1 MKRQKKSIS
10 KIIIGIVIL
19 LGLIII
25 PLVTHISISNMSIL
39 VSILL
44 YMYWASAWN
53 IMGGYAGLFSLGNGI
68 YIGIGAYVT
77 ACLYTYCGITPWIG
91 IILSGVLTGLFS
103 IALSYPTFRLQS
115 IYYSFATFALLNVM
129 LTIFK
134 NFSSIAG
141 VDLGGAE
148 GFRISASGN
157 DPANMVFSSKL
168 PYYYIILALLVIVLI
183 VSYLIS
189 HSKRGF
195 YFRALSAN
203 AGAASSLG
211 VSVMRMK
218 IEAQFISAFFCAVGG
233 GFYCMFIR
241 LIDPAKMFGS
251 ELSINVMIM
260 AVVGGANTLFG
271 PILGGGLMYAINR
284 LITVYCSNIAGL
296 ANMIFGAILML
307 VIFFLPGGLLPF
319 FKNLREKR
327 SGTKKHAEARKKEGG
342 GKK

>member
-1 MKRQKKSIS
+1 MKQQKKPIV
-10 KIIIGIVIL
+10 KMVIGLAVL
-19 LGLIII
+19 LALIIV
-25 PLVTHISISNMSIL
+25 PLVAHISISNMSIL
-39 VSILL
+39 VSVLL

-68 YIGIGAYVT
+68 YIGVGAYIT

-91 IILSGVLTGLFS
+91 IILSGIITGLFS
-103 IALSYPTFRLQS
+103 IVLSYPTFRLQS

-141 VDLGGAE
+141 VELGGAE
-148 GFRISASGN
+148 GFRVSASGN

-168 PYYYIILALLVIVLI
+168 PYYYIILALLVIILI
-183 VSYLIS
+183 VSYAIS

-203 AGAASSLG
+203 PGAASSLG
-211 VSVMRMK
+211 VRVMRLK

-241 LIDPAKMFGS
+241 LIDPAKMLGS

-271 PILGGGLMYAINR
+271 PILGGGLMYTINR
-284 LITVYCSNIAGL
+284 IVTVYSSNIAGL

-319 FKNLREKR
+319 FKELREKR
-327 SGTKKHAEARKKEGG
+327 GGTKKRVEASKEQGG